1 MTQKKQNAY
10 KFGIYAE
17 KIAVI
22 FLCLKGYRVVAERY
36 RNPKGEIDLL
46 AVKGNTLAVIEV
58 KARKTLLSGAESIT
72 PWKQQKI
79 LGALEWLLAG
89 RGKIAGLGNAG
100 ERNIRFDVMLV
111 VPWRLPLHMKDAW
124 RL

>member
-1 MTQKKQNAY
+1 VTKAKQKAY

-22 FLCLKGYRVVAERY
+22 FLRLKGYRVVAERY

-46 AVKGNTLAVIEV
+46 AVRGNTLAVIEV
-58 KARKTLLSGAESIT
+58 KARKTFFSGAESIT

-79 LGALEWLLAG
+79 IGALEWLLAG
-89 RGKIAGLGNAG
+89 RGKIAGLGSMG
-100 ERNIRFDVMLV
+100 ERNIRFDVMLI
-111 VPWRLPLHMKDAW
+111 VPWRWPVHMKDAW
-124 RL
+124 RM